1 MIIGIGHDLAD
12 IGRVATMLDGR
23 HGVKFLERVLT
34 EEEAKTAG
42 GLAGSRMHQFV
53 AGRFAA
59 KEAVSKAFG
68 CGIGGVIGFRDI
80 QIKRDDNGRPFCG
93 LADDAWTRLGI
104 NPEFIEIHITITH
117 ERGLASAFAVV
128 ERIKR

>member
-12 IGRVATMLDGR
+12 IERIASTASGR
-23 HGVKFLERVLT
+23 HGTKFLERVLT
-34 EEEAKTAG
+34 EDELKTAD
-42 GLAGSRMHQFV
+42 GLAGARLHQFI

-68 CGIGGVIGFRDI
+68 CGIGSLIGFRDI
-80 QIKRDDNGRPFCG
+80 QILRDDNGRPHCG
-93 LADDAWTRLGI
+93 LAEEAWVRLGI
-104 NPEFIEIHITITH
+104 NPEFIEIHVTITH
-117 ERGLASAFAVV
+117 ERGLASAFVVV